1 MLIGTTDMTEEEK
14 IMELEKIKRQQEKN
28 RRDELMAKQ
37 RIISY
42 RMARERNRQQ
52 KMIIKQ
58 QQQQQRLLS
67 QSQSQSQMPS
77 NYSYSSYDISSRQA
91 SIIGQS
97 QPHVLSS
104 SASSSSAAAGSL
116 KRYDSMTLEPLHDE
130 YSKLLMQQQQQQQQ
144 SSIEN
149 SEVARISLKDVSL
162 FIHLSF
168 HLFTFFIH
176 LSICLPLFNSNAC
189 LHYLFYYIGNKY

>member
-1 MLIGTTDMTEEEK
+1 MTEEEK

-104 SASSSSAAAGSL
+104 SASSSSSAAVSL

-176 LSICLPLFNSNAC
+176 LSICLPSSSIYPFVYVC
-189 LHYLFYYIGNKY
+189 LILMHVYIIYFTI

>member
-1 MLIGTTDMTEEEK
+1 
-14 IMELEKIKRQQEKN
+14 MELEKIKRQQEKN

-130 YSKLLMQQQQQQQQ
+130 YSKLLIQQQQQQQQQ

-162 FIHLSF
+162 SIHLYF
-168 HLFTFFIH
+168 HLFTFFIY
-176 LSICLPLFNSNAC
+176 LSICLPSSSIYPSVNLLHPSIHLF
-189 LHYLFYYIGNKY
+189 

>member
-144 SSIEN
+144 QSSIEN

-162 FIHLSF
+162 SIHLYF
-168 HLFTFFIH
+168 HLFTFFIY
-176 LSICLPLFNSNAC
+176 LSIC
-189 LHYLFYYIGNKY
+189 